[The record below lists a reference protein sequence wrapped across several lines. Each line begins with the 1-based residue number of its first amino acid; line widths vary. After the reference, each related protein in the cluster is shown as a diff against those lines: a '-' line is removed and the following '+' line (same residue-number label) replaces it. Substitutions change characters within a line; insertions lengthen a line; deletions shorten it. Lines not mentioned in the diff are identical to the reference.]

1 MYLLTFQII
10 AFSMRKASN
19 FELLKQHGVVIY
31 FLLNSNHS
39 EIRDSYLW
47 QVSRIGVL
55 RTKNDVK
62 S

>member
-1 MYLLTFQII
+1 
-10 AFSMRKASN
+10 MRKASN

>member
-19 FELLKQHGVVIY
+19 FELLKQHGAVVY

-39 EIRDSYLW
+39 ETQDSYLQ
-47 QVSRIGVL
+47 QVSRMEVL
-55 RTKNDVK
+55 RAKK
-62 S
+62 